1 MVVGF
6 VLSGEPRDP
15 DSDSIQTHHVIV
27 QRYRT
32 TYVPLRTRA
41 QNAAFGA
48 RSEHMLFGFLC
59 KTESYRVGYR
69 RGVAEVHMLNICEG
83 ARLS

>member
-1 MVVGF
+1 MAAGS
-6 VLSGEPRDP
+6 VLSGESRDP
-15 DSDSIQTHHVIV
+15 DSNPPQTHHVIV

-41 QNAAFGA
+41 QNAAFGS

-69 RGVAEVHMLNICEG
+69 RGVAEVRMLNISED